1 MKYIEVKICT
11 SKQGIEYITA
21 FLMARGVSETSI
33 KGGEDIKELIEK
45 VDENDS
51 ECISTDIAEKDEE
64 PEVTFWLEETEEN
77 RSKVMQMKIDIM
89 MLKSDELY
97 MELGKDTDLGR
108 LYMED
113 RIVSDDDWKHT

>member
-11 SKQGIEYITA
+11 SKQGIEYIIA

-51 ECISTDIAEKDEE
+51 ECISSDIAEKDEE

>member
-21 FLMARGVSETSI
+21 FLMARGISETSI
-33 KGGEDIKELIEK
+33 KGGEDIKELIK
-45 VDENDS
+45 NVDENDS
-51 ECISTDIAEKDEE
+51 ECISSDLAEKDEE

>member
-21 FLMARGVSETSI
+21 FLMARGTSETSI
-33 KGGEDIKELIEK
+33 KGGEEIKELIEK

-51 ECISTDIAEKDEE
+51 ECISSDIAEKDEE

>member
-21 FLMARGVSETSI
+21 FLMARGISETSI
-33 KGGEDIKELIEK
+33 KGGEDIKELIK
-45 VDENDS
+45 NVDENDS
-51 ECISTDIAEKDEE
+51 ECISSDIAEKDEE

>member
-33 KGGEDIKELIEK
+33 KGGEDIKELIK
-45 VDENDS
+45 NVDENDS
-51 ECISTDIAEKDEE
+51 ECISSDLSEKEDE

>member
-51 ECISTDIAEKDEE
+51 ECISSDIAEKDEE